1 MPGCQRND
9 SVASRSRLRSGR
21 REAGVIVGEV
31 RRKMGVAEATF
42 HRWKKVSAG
51 MGVAEIRRLKR
62 GEPGSIHVDNV
73 LCRENLTV

>member
-1 MPGCQRND
+1 MPRKRLSCEQI
-9 SVASRSRLRSGR
+9 ASALRQA
-21 REAGVIVGEV
+21 EAGVIVGEV